1 MMYVVGIS
9 SLVFGIY
16 CHYQDNCC
24 MRAWREG
31 VKEVS
36 DTDMIA
42 RIGHCAS
49 IGLVLGIEKFRA
61 QVDTLTA

>member
-1 MMYVVGIS
+1 
-9 SLVFGIY
+9 
-16 CHYQDNCC
+16 

-31 VKEVS
+31 VKEIS

-49 IGLVLGIEKFRA
+49 IGLVLGMEKFRA